1 MRYYLLLIYI
11 SGLLLSAASCGKK
24 PDPVEPVA
32 PIDQLPPYT
41 ETGAQTFGCLIDG
54 EAFLPK
60 RDPSLQ
66 MSPLQCRYQ
75 YVSGTQY
82 FTLYGLNGDRKSE
95 VVLNASNIS
104 LEEKIY
110 QLGNFYELGSYSTDS
125 ISGRYAKYGP
135 IIEFII
141 QRPVQKGELHIRH
154 FDLEHQIVSGTF
166 WFDAVDTLTGKVVQ
180 VREGRFDMVFIR

>member
-1 MRYYLLLIYI
+1 MRSYLLLIYA
-11 SGLLLSAASCGKK
+11 SVLLLGAASCGKK
-24 PDPVEPVA
+24 PDPAEPVA

-60 RDPSLQ
+60 RDPSIQ
-66 MSPLQCRYQ
+66 ISPLACEYQ
-75 YVSGTQY
+75 YVSGVQY
-82 FTLYGLNGDRKSE
+82 FILTSLNGDSKTGIII
-95 VVLNASNIS
+95 NTTTYAS
-104 LEEKIY
+104 LEEKVY
-110 QLGNFYELGSYSTDS
+110 QLGDFYSDS
-125 ISGRYAKYGP
+125 LSGRYIEYPP
-135 IIEFII
+135 INEFLI
-141 QRPVQKGELHIRH
+141 REPLQKGELHIRH

>member
-24 PDPVEPVA
+24 PAPPEPVA

-54 EAFLPK
+54 KAFLPK
-60 RDPSLQ
+60 RDPSIQ
-66 MSPLQCRYQ
+66 ISPLACEYQ

-95 VVLNASNIS
+95 VIINSVNID

-110 QLGNFYELGSYSTDS
+110 ELGNYYTDS
-125 ISGRYAKYGP
+125 ISGRYAKYHP
-135 IIEFII
+135 INNFII
-141 QRPVQKGELHIRH
+141 RDPLQKGELHIRH

-166 WFDAVDTLTGKVVQ
+166 WFDAVDTLTGKIVQ

>member
-24 PDPVEPVA
+24 PAPVEPVA

-66 MSPLQCRYQ
+66 MSPLQCRYPRLP
-75 YVSGTQY
+75 V
-82 FTLYGLNGDRKSE
+82 
-95 VVLNASNIS
+95 NIS
-104 LEEKIY
+104 
-110 QLGNFYELGSYSTDS
+110 T
-125 ISGRYAKYGP
+125 
-135 IIEFII
+135 
-141 QRPVQKGELHIRH
+141 
-154 FDLEHQIVSGTF
+154 
-166 WFDAVDTLTGKVVQ
+166 
-180 VREGRFDMVFIR
+180 